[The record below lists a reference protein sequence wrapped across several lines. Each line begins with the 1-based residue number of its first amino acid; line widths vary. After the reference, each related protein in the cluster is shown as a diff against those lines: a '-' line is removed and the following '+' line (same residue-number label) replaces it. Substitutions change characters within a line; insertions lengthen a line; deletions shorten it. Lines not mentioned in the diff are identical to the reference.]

1 MAAVCGFCS
10 SRGKMSQEH
19 VFALWPST
27 VGLAVDPVEYR
38 DFSWQER
45 GPEIGHAQPAQST
58 S

>member
-1 MAAVCGFCS
+1 
-10 SRGKMSQEH
+10 MSQEH

-38 DFSWQER
+38 DFSWQKR